1 MRKVAIFAIC
11 AALSFGHVGQ
21 AKSDVIR
28 IPRMTTASFSS
39 INAIAVVSLETLPKE
54 AQQQVYA
61 ATILMSD
68 DQLRALRRSI
78 DSLPAASQALK
89 ARDLHPRDVLA
100 AVIDGNGQLLLI
112 TAVAI

>member
-1 MRKVAIFAIC
+1 MRKIAIFAIC
-11 AALSFGHVGQ
+11 AALSLGHVGQ

-39 INAIAVVSLETLPKE
+39 INAVTVVSLETLPKE

-78 DSLPAASQALK
+78 DRLPAASEALK
-89 ARDLHPRDVLA
+89 ARDLHPCDVL
-100 AVIDGNGQLLLI
+100 VS
-112 TAVAI
+112 